1 MKYKITDSQLE
12 SVIFSYLNSQGF
24 IQVDYKSSIHF
35 IDPADDNY
43 AVIIYMKNDGWCGI
57 YRYLVEEISSY
68 FSLDNTE
75 SKAIIAKWV
84 ENKLQMKVGETPND
98 YWSEYER

>member
-1 MKYKITDSQLE
+1 MKYKIIDSQLE

-24 IQVDYKSSIHF
+24 IQIEKDDSIF
-35 IDPADDNY
+35 FANSEDDNY
-43 AVIIYMKNDGWCGI
+43 VVIRYIKDDGWCGI
-57 YRYLVEEISSY
+57 YRYLVRDISSY

-84 ENKLQMKVGETPND
+84 EDKLQMKVGKTPND

>member
-12 SVIFSYLNSQGF
+12 SVIFSYLDSQGF
-24 IQVDYKSSIHF
+24 ILVDYKSSIHF

-43 AVIIYMKNDGWCGI
+43 AVIRYIKDDGWCGI
-57 YRYLVEEISSY
+57 YRHLVEEISSY

-75 SKAIIAKWV
+75 SKSIIAKWV
-84 ENKLQMKVGETPND
+84 EDKLQMKVGETPND

>member
-1 MKYKITDSQLE
+1 MKYKIKDSQLK
-12 SVIFSYLNSQGF
+12 SVIFSYLDSQGF
-24 IQVDYKSSIHF
+24 IMVDYKSSIHF
-35 IDPADDNY
+35 NDPADDNY
-43 AVIIYMKNDGWCGI
+43 AVIRYIKDDGWCGI
-57 YRYLVEEISSY
+57 YRHLVEEISSY

-84 ENKLQMKVGETPND
+84 EDKLQMKVGKTPDD